1 MTDTIRGPFQER
13 SRASMERMLAAAAE
27 ILETK
32 NFDTLSV
39 NEVVE
44 KAGTSVGA
52 FYGRFADKEALL
64 QALDE
69 RFFSEFEEGIE
80 ELMEPS
86 RWRERSLDFVV
97 LDVTRFLVGTYGRNR
112 GLLRSLNLKARLS
125 GDERFRKRENRA
137 WNELFPLL
145 QRTFLE
151 RGNEIGHPDPR
162 LATRLG
168 FQQLFFGMRE
178 ILLWEPL
185 RGSQPYDPE
194 LLICELSR
202 SFLSYLGVKTPSTW
216 GSGRTGSG
224 GAAAGSKKGGKR
236 DE

>member
-1 MTDTIRGPFQER
+1 
-13 SRASMERMLAAAAE
+13 MERMLAAAAE

-112 GLLRSLNLKARLS
+112 GLLRSLNLKARL
-125 GDERFRKRENRA
+125 R
-137 WNELFPLL
+137 
-145 QRTFLE
+145 
-151 RGNEIGHPDPR
+151 
-162 LATRLG
+162 
-168 FQQLFFGMRE
+168 
-178 ILLWEPL
+178 
-185 RGSQPYDPE
+185 
-194 LLICELSR
+194 
-202 SFLSYLGVKTPSTW
+202 
-216 GSGRTGSG
+216 
-224 GAAAGSKKGGKR
+224 
-236 DE
+236 